1 MVIVQTLSGRT
12 AAAADGLNDDI
23 KWTPNARNSIKINRS
38 VSSRKYRIRLYADT
52 KQEAMLFSASGRKPK
67 LYQLYLFDLGG
78 KLISQASIAHKQTT
92 LVRMQTKGTYLFEV
106 FTDDERIESGKVLV
120 N

>member
-1 MVIVQTLSGRT
+1 MMFVHTFSIRT
-12 AAAADGLNDDI
+12 ADVANTFTDPSRLIPAT
-23 KWTPNARNSIKINRS
+23 KSIKISRS
-38 VSSRKYRIRLYADT
+38 ISSRKYRIRLYADT
-52 KQEAMLFSASGRKPK
+52 NQEAMLFSASGRKPK

-78 KLISQASIAHKQTT
+78 KLISQASIAHNETT

-106 FTDDERIESGKVLV
+106 FSDDERIESGEVLV